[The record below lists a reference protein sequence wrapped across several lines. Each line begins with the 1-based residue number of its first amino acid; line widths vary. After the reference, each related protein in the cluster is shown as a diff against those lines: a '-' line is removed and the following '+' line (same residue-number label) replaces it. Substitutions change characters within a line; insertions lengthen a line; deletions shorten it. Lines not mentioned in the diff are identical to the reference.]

1 MMKMEFE
8 GDYFRMYIN
17 TLTRDDL
24 GQQLVKDERFW
35 EIDTGELGY
44 QQGKRE
50 VNLREDEGSH

>member
-1 MMKMEFE
+1 M
-8 GDYFRMYIN
+8 
-17 TLTRDDL
+17 
-24 GQQLVKDERFW
+24 KDERFW